1 MSDKTTKEN
10 ASNVPAGKIIAT
22 VVLWLDE
29 QCPQERWDL
38 SDEQMCVLLGGI
50 TVSTWNQWKETAQ
63 INDSLQVDQE
73 TIDTLAMLVSI
84 YKMIHLSAPTGFK
97 YDFFKRPIDH
107 PTFNGKSAREF
118 MLENPSLDDFLKVRN
133 YFQSRVLL

>member
-29 QCPQERWDL
+29 QCPQEHWDL

-63 INDSLQVDQE
+63 INDSLQV
-73 TIDTLAMLVSI
+73 V
-84 YKMIHLSAPTGFK
+84 G
-97 YDFFKRPIDH
+97 
-107 PTFNGKSAREF
+107 
-118 MLENPSLDDFLKVRN
+118 
-133 YFQSRVLL
+133 

>member
-1 MSDKTTKEN
+1 MNDEGIKEN
-10 ASNVPAGKIIAT
+10 ASNLPADKIIAA

-50 TVSTWNQWKETAQ
+50 TVSTWKQWKEIAQ
-63 INDSLQVDQE
+63 TNDSLQVDQE

-84 YKMIHLSAPTGFK
+84 YKMIHLSSPPGFK
-97 YDFFKRPIDH
+97 YDFFKRSINH

-133 YFQSRVLL
+133 HFRSKVLI

>member
-1 MSDKTTKEN
+1 MSDETTKEN
-10 ASNVPAGKIIAT
+10 TSNVAAGKIIAT

-50 TVSTWNQWKETAQ
+50 TVSTWSQWKETAQ
-63 INDSLQVDQE
+63 VNDSLQVDQE

-118 MLENPSLDDFLKVRN
+118 MLENPSFDDFLKVRN
-133 YFQSRVLL
+133 FFRSKVLI